1 MEVIYTTKFLKL
13 YKKIPTKIKILA
25 EKKENIFRSNNTD
38 PRLKTHGLTGELDGR
53 LSFSVNYQ
61 YRIVF
66 KYGDDGNIYFL
77 AIGTHDIYK

>member
-1 MEVIYTTKFLKL
+1 MEVIYTNKFLKL
-13 YKKIPTKIKILA
+13 YKKIPTKIRLLA
-25 EKKENIFRSNNTD
+25 EKKENIFRKNPSD

-53 LSFSVNYQ
+53 FSFSVNYQ

-66 KYGDDGNIYFL
+66 RYGDDSIVYFL